1 MPVKKY
7 IAKNSCG
14 LSYEAI
20 VIGVSAGG
28 FEALGE
34 LLPCLPEKFGLPVLI
49 VQHMVPDADDF
60 FPRYLDQKCK
70 VTVKQADEKERILH
84 GIVYLAPP
92 DHHLMVAHDR
102 TLSLSVE
109 EPVNFAR
116 PSIDVLFE
124 TAAAVYGSHL
134 VGVILTGASADGSR
148 GLKAIKDAGGLTIV
162 QDPRTAEAD
171 IMPKSAIQ
179 AVEVDAI
186 LPLKA
191 IGKMLGRLT
200 N

>member
-1 MPVKKY
+1 
-7 IAKNSCG
+7 
-14 LSYEAI
+14 
-20 VIGVSAGG
+20 
-28 FEALGE
+28 EALGE
-34 LLPCLPEKFGLPVLI
+34 LLPCLPEKFGLPILI

-60 FPRYLDQKCK
+60 FSRYLDQTCK

-148 GLKAIKDAGGLTIV
+148 GLKAIKDVGGLTIV

-171 IMPKSAIQ
+171 IMPRSAIR
-179 AVEVDAI
+179 AVDVDAI

-191 IGKMLGRLT
+191 IGKMLSRLT